1 MKRFITTKLFLSAL
15 LAMVIVSSCD
25 NDFAELNL
33 DPDGA
38 TSTTPGQLFSKALIS
53 SSRVDMEPRTNYFHG
68 FMQYGFNGFWSGTN
82 YNLSDGISS
91 RYFNSMYTQ
100 PIKNITYLIN
110 EFEDVPQAANTVAA
124 ARIWKVF
131 LFQKLTDVF
140 GDIPYF
146 ESGNLLE
153 TRNFT
158 PAYDSQQ
165 SIYTDLIKELREA
178 KAAFNPDDMENPV
191 RGDQFYQGDIP
202 RWLKLANSLLL
213 RIGMRLLKVDPGLAQ
228 NLINEAV
235 DADGGGVMVDRRDMP
250 VMEHTENEPNPF
262 EFNLNDQHFF
272 LHKTLVDHMK
282 IKGDPRLNIYAAV
295 HQEAR
300 GAISSTDT
308 TEYEGWSFDVDDP
321 EETARITFS
330 IQLCPG

>member
-1 MKRFITTKLFLSAL
+1 M
-15 LAMVIVSSCD
+15 
-25 NDFAELNL
+25 
-33 DPDGA
+33 
-38 TSTTPGQLFSKALIS
+38 
-53 SSRVDMEPRTNYFHG
+53 
-68 FMQYGFNGFWSGTN
+68 
-82 YNLSDGISS
+82 
-91 RYFNSMYTQ
+91 
-100 PIKNITYLIN
+100 
-110 EFEDVPQAANTVAA
+110 
-124 ARIWKVF
+124 
-131 LFQKLTDVF
+131 TDVF

-178 KAAFNPDDMENPV
+178 KAAFNPDDIENPV

-202 RWLKLANSLLL
+202 QWLKLANSLLL

-235 DADGGGVMVDRRDMP
+235 DADGGGVMVDRGDMP

-282 IKGDPRLNIYAAV
+282 IKGDPGSTFMLPFTRK
-295 HQEAR
+295 QE
-300 GAISSTDT
+300 
-308 TEYEGWSFDVDDP
+308 E
-321 EETARITFS
+321 
-330 IQLCPG
+330 Q